1 MNRYTDI
8 QNQKMKPGSG
18 SARQSRQRGV
28 VLFFTLIALVVMSL
42 AALALIRSVDT
53 GSMIAGNLAF
63 KQSATTGA
71 EAGIETGVTWLQVTQ
86 AANLALNVLNDP
98 AHPFNNDD
106 AANGYY
112 SSFDPDLSML
122 DSSAAKYIDWEGGA
136 DNVLVG
142 TDKAGNE
149 IRYVI
154 QRLCRVAN
162 TVPTAPD
169 ADCLYA
175 ADTTDMGSQAVPLP
189 SEICNTADCPV
200 LGETPQ
206 YVITVRIQGPR
217 GTESFVQNFVN

>member
-1 MNRYTDI
+1 MKRYPDFP
-8 QNQKMKPGSG
+8 NHKMTPVRSG
-18 SARQSRQRGV
+18 QQGV

-53 GSMIAGNLAF
+53 GTMIAGNLAF

-71 EAGIETGVTWLQVTQ
+71 EAGIEAAVSWLEATQ
-86 AANLALNVLNDP
+86 MSTSLNVLNDP

-106 AANGYY
+106 SANGYY
-112 SSFDPDLSML
+112 SSFDPALSL
-122 DSSAAKYIDWEGGA
+122 TDSNAAKHIDWGG
-136 DNVLVG
+136 DTKLVG
-142 TDKAGNE
+142 TDRAGNE
-149 IRYVI
+149 ARYVI

-175 ADTTDMGSQAVPLP
+175 SDSNDVGSQAVPMP
-189 SEICNTADCPV
+189 PDICSGSDCPV
-200 LGETPQ
+200 MGESPQ
-206 YVITVRIQGPR
+206 YVITVRVRGPR